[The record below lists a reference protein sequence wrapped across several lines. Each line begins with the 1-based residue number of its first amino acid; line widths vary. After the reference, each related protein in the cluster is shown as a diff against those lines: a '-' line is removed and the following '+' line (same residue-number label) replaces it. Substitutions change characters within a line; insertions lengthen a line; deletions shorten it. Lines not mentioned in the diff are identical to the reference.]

1 MAGIS
6 RFFNMLKDIA
16 VYICL
21 SIRAWIEKKQKNG
34 GFMHVFQ
41 KAAMLL
47 ALILWIITAANLVL
61 SSWKRV
67 GKEQIISAFNNETYT
82 DIRASIAT
90 MGKYGD
96 FNITDN
102 AKKLILEDI
111 AEDIGINRYAI
122 EDTVEEGNKVKTL
135 SQSSDNGDVVCKFIT
150 VEEIPDAEC
159 KQYIYIGINLNNSAE
174 AAFSYEEIVK
184 NINEKLGIDS
194 TVTVNLVG
202 EMEGELSS
210 GVKDMIVDGMLKNI
224 NAKVVV
230 QNRDDELY
238 TVYAYDD
245 DIKEYVKLGRN
256 KVNVNLSIAY
266 DEERDV
272 TMIYLSTPINNQDY

>member
-6 RFFNMLKDIA
+6 RFFNMLKDVA
-16 VYICL
+16 VYIYL
-21 SIRAWIEKKQKNG
+21 STKAWIERKRKSG
-34 GFMHVFQ
+34 GFIHVFQ

-47 ALILWIITAANLVL
+47 ALILWIITAVNVVA

-82 DIRASIAT
+82 DIRASVAT

-150 VEEIPDAEC
+150 VEEVPDAEC

-202 EMEGELSS
+202 EMEGELSA

-266 DEERDV
+266 NEERDV
-272 TMIYLSTPINNQDY
+272 TMVYLSTPINNQDY

>member
-6 RFFNMLKDIA
+6 RFFKMIRDA
-16 VYICL
+16 AAYICL
-21 SIRAWIEKKQKNG
+21 STKEWIVRKRKSG
-34 GFMHVFQ
+34 GFMYAFQ
-41 KAAMLL
+41 KAAVLL
-47 ALILWIITAANLVL
+47 ALVLWIVAAANIIV
-61 SSWKRV
+61 SGWKRM
-67 GKEQIISAFNNETYT
+67 GKEQIISAFNSETYT

-90 MGKYGD
+90 MGKYGE

-111 AEDIGINRYAI
+111 AEDIGINRYTI

-150 VEEIPDAEC
+150 VGEVPQAEC
-159 KQYIYIGINLNNSAE
+159 EQYIYIGINLNNSAE

-184 NINEKLGIDS
+184 NINEKLGINS

-202 EMEGELSS
+202 EMEGELNG
-210 GVKDMIVDGMLKNI
+210 GVKDMIVDDMLRNI
-224 NAKVVV
+224 DAKIVV

-238 TVYAYDD
+238 TVYAYDN
-245 DIKEYVKLGRN
+245 DIKEHVKLGRD

>member
-6 RFFNMLKDIA
+6 RFFNMLKDIV

-21 SIRAWIEKKQKNG
+21 STKEWIAKKRKRG
-34 GFMHVFQ
+34 GFMHAFQ
-41 KAAMLL
+41 KAAVLL
-47 ALILWIITAANLVL
+47 ALILWIITAANVVA
-61 SSWKRV
+61 SSWKRM
-67 GKEQIISAFNNETYT
+67 GKEQIISAFNSETYT
-82 DIRASIAT
+82 DIRASVAT

-111 AEDIGINRYAI
+111 AEDIGINRYTI

-150 VEEIPDAEC
+150 VGEVPEAKCE
-159 KQYIYIGINLNNSAE
+159 QYIYIGINLNNSAE

-184 NINEKLGIDS
+184 NINEKLGINS

-210 GVKDMIVDGMLKNI
+210 GVKDMIVDGMLRNI
-224 NAKVVV
+224 NAKIVV
-230 QNRDDELY
+230 QNRDNELY

-245 DIKEYVKLGRN
+245 NIKEYVKLGRD

-266 DEERDV
+266 DEERNV
-272 TMIYLSTPINNQDY
+272 TTVYLSTPINNQDY

>member
-6 RFFNMLKDIA
+6 RFFKMLRDA
-16 VYICL
+16 AAYICL
-21 SIRAWIEKKQKNG
+21 STKEWIVRKRKSG
-34 GFMHVFQ
+34 GFMYAFQ
-41 KAAMLL
+41 KAAVLL
-47 ALILWIITAANLVL
+47 ALVLWIVAAANIIV
-61 SSWKRV
+61 SGWKRM
-67 GKEQIISAFNNETYT
+67 GKEQIISAFNSETYT

-90 MGKYGD
+90 MGKYGE

-111 AEDIGINRYAI
+111 AEDIGINRYTI

-150 VEEIPDAEC
+150 VGEVPQAEC
-159 KQYIYIGINLNNSAE
+159 EQYIYIGINLNNSAE

-184 NINEKLGIDS
+184 NINEKLGINS

-202 EMEGELSS
+202 EMEGELNG
-210 GVKDMIVDGMLKNI
+210 GVKDMIVDDMLRNI
-224 NAKVVV
+224 DAKIVV

-238 TVYAYDD
+238 TVYAYDN
-245 DIKEYVKLGRN
+245 DIKEHVKLGRD

>member
-1 MAGIS
+1 MTGIL
-6 RFFNMLKDIA
+6 RFFNMLKDVA

-21 SIRAWIEKKQKNG
+21 TAKEKIADKRKNG
-34 GFMHVFQ
+34 GFAHVFQ
-41 KAAMLL
+41 KAAVLL
-47 ALILWIITAANLVL
+47 ALILWIVTAANVVV
-61 SSWKRV
+61 SSWKRM
-67 GKEQIISAFNNETYT
+67 GKEQIISAFNSETYT
-82 DIRASIAT
+82 DIRASITT

-111 AEDIGINRYAI
+111 AEDIGINRYNI
-122 EDTVEEGNKVKTL
+122 EDTVEEENKVKTL
-135 SQSSDNGDVVCKFIT
+135 SQSSANGSVVCKFIT
-150 VEEIPDAEC
+150 VGQVPEAEC
-159 KQYIYIGINLNNSAE
+159 EQYIYIGINLENSAE

-184 NINEKLGIDS
+184 AINKKLGMDAA
-194 TVTVNLVG
+194 VTVNLVG
-202 EMEGELSS
+202 EMEGRLSS
-210 GVKDMIVDGMLKNI
+210 GVKDMIADGMLKNI
-224 NAKVVV
+224 NAKIVV

-245 DIKEYVKLGRN
+245 DIKEYVKLGKD

-272 TMIYLSTPINNQDY
+272 TMVYLSTPINNQDY